1 MARIRIEELP
11 IEDEKLDEA
20 DLKSVIGAGLV
31 SRHSLEA
38 TRQLFAK
45 DKTPQRS
52 ANPFL
57 KDVDPEDLLD

>member
-1 MARIRIEELP
+1 MARIRIEDLP
-11 IEDEKLDEA
+11 IEDKNLGEN

-31 SRHSLEA
+31 SAHSVEA
-38 TRQLFAK
+38 TRQLFAD
-45 DKTPQRS
+45 DKPQRS